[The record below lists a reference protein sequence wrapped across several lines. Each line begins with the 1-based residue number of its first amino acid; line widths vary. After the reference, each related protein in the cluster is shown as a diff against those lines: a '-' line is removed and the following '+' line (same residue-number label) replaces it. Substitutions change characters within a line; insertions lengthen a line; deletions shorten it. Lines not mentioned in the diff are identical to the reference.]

1 MKYMKKILFILITI
15 LGFTTLIFSEIKVY
29 GEEMLEVDYNVNR
42 EMRAVWV
49 SPLVSDVPRFT
60 SEKQYKSAINTV
72 LDNMEKMNLNVL
84 IFHVRIMN
92 DALYES
98 QYNNW
103 SSYYNTNPS
112 WEALPWII
120 EECHNRG
127 IEFHAW
133 MNPYRVTSSS
143 SGDLKTIASKFPKSN
158 AASNPDNLI
167 KGKSNIILNPGIPE
181 VQNFLVNVCMEVAT
195 KYDIDAIHF
204 DDYFYVENI
213 DDNATYLKYGN
224 NQGIEN
230 FRRESVNAFIKKL
243 DAELEKYNQENN
255 KSVELGISPTPVW
268 TNGDGVVTYDE
279 DGKAISKGSKGIGQ
293 GHYGN
298 YLYCDTLLWVNEGWI
313 DYILPQ
319 CYIGSSEGNILFEST
334 VDWWSKVCRNSRT
347 KLYIGIGIYR
357 ASSTGDW
364 KNTDEL
370 YNQLSFM
377 AKYDNIQGFSL
388 YSYKHLVGSNQ
399 YVAQNLQK
407 AKKFFSNKVF
417 APIIDIEIDIDSQK
431 LKEYYIINNG
441 SNHTIGVKGLD
452 SAKYYIV
459 LKKDN
464 ETYDLLDVIGESIEC
479 VDEASEYCEYYIAP
493 IFLNN
498 QVGEYV
504 KLTTDDLY
512 YEIKFY
518 GENNQYLFS
527 KYTKDETLEVF
538 PEAPAVTGKEFV
550 SWEEIDGGYKANY
563 EDLKFKVTYLVND
576 EVYKEI
582 EVKYGEDAPDLE
594 FDSQYGKFSG
604 WKGDFNN
611 VIEDRTITSTY
622 LRETCTLYYFNG
634 SKIILKENHL
644 KGDVITINKDIIEKD
659 LEIEEGYKFDGFK
672 LNGELVDSFVITASE
687 YLYASFSKISYVIT
701 LNDNETKE
709 VEFTD
714 ANEVKLPIPT
724 KEGYKFLGWYEGD
737 KKVEIVENRNYN
749 LFAKWIKIYSISYD
763 LAGGKCSN
771 LQNEFEETF
780 VLPIPTKEGYNFLGW
795 YENDKKVEV
804 LELKDYSLTAKWEKK
819 SGCNNSLA
827 NLYVSLSMLLLIIVK
842 KRSK

>member
-1 MKYMKKILFILITI
+1 MKKILLIFIII
-15 LGFTTLIFSEIKVY
+15 LSFTTFIFSEIKVSG
-29 GEEMLEVDYNVNR
+29 GEMIEVDYNVNR

-120 EECHNRG
+120 EECHSRG

-143 SGDLKTIASKFPKSN
+143 SGDLNSIASKFPKSN

-195 KYDIDAIHF
+195 KYDVDAIHF

-243 DAELEKYNQENN
+243 DSELEKYNQENN

-334 VDWWSKVCRNSRT
+334 VDWWSKVCKNSRT

-357 ASSTGDW
+357 ASNSGDW
-364 KNTDEL
+364 KNEDEL
-370 YNQLSFM
+370 YKQLSFM
-377 AKYDNIQGFSL
+377 AKYDNIQGFSF
-388 YSYKHLVGSNQ
+388 YSYKHLVGSNE
-399 YVAQNLQK
+399 YVAKNLK
-407 AKKFFSNKVF
+407 NAKMFLDDKVF
-417 APIIDIEIDIDSQK
+417 APLIDIDININNLK
-431 LKEYYIINNG
+431 LQEYYIINSG
-441 SNHTIGVKGLD
+441 SNHTIGFTGLD
-452 SAKYYIV
+452 SAKYYII
-459 LKKDN
+459 LKKENDEYN
-464 ETYDLLDVIGESIEC
+464 LLDVIDANTNLQDES
-479 VDEASEYCEYYIAP
+479 SEYCEYYIAP
-493 IFLNN
+493 VFLNN
-498 QVGEYV
+498 QIGEYV
-504 KLTTDDLY
+504 KLTSDDEY
-512 YEIKFY
+512 HEIKFY

-527 KYTKDETLEVF
+527 KYTKEETLVNL
-538 PEAPAVTGKEFV
+538 PEAPEIIGKKFV
-550 SWEEIDGGYKANY
+550 SWDVYEDGYKAVYN
-563 EDLKFKVTYLVND
+563 DIKFKVTYLVND
-576 EVYKEI
+576 EIYQVV
-582 EVKYGEDAPDLE
+582 EVKYGDNAPNLE

-611 VIEDRTITSTY
+611 ITKDTTITSTY
-622 LRETCTLYYFNG
+622 TREKCMLYYFNG
-634 SKIILKENHL
+634 SEMVLKENYL
-644 KGDVITINKDIIEKD
+644 KGDVVTITEVLPAK
-659 LEIEEGYKFDGFK
+659 EGYKFDGFK
-672 LNGELVDSFVITASE
+672 LDGEIVNSFIITKSE
-687 YLYASFSKISYVIT
+687 YLYASFSKISYIIV
-701 LNDNETKE
+701 LDDDGTKE
-709 VEFTD
+709 EIEFTKSSD
-714 ANEVKLPIPT
+714 VNLPTP
-724 KEGYKFLGWYEGD
+724 KKAGYKFIGWFED
-737 KKVEIVENRNYN
+737 NQQITAIENRNYN
-749 LFAKWIKIYSISYD
+749 LYAKWIKIYNVSYD
-763 LAGGKCSN
+763 LAGGKCDN
-771 LQNEFEETF
+771 LTNEFSETF
-780 VLPIPTKEGYNFLGW
+780 ALPTPTKDGYNFLGW
-795 YENDKKVEV
+795 YENDKKIEV
-804 LELKDYSLTAKWEKK
+804 LDLKDYTLIAKWEKK

-827 NLYVSLSMLLLIIVK
+827 NLYISLSMLLFIVFK